1 MSKQNLNVLN
11 DIKNGV
17 KHRKNELMKLKSDI
31 DIYLDKIN
39 INSTRKVFDSFLE
52 WNSSD
57 DEDFYEDASTL
68 STINSKKKQ
77 FSKYPAR
84 HLYST
89 YDDFLSGYEND
100 KYLKR
105 FKALVADE
113 KKQIEKVY
121 AKDLL
126 KLYID
131 MKNFDEI
138 QKNKYIFNRKMTN
151 INNLFNIN
159 KERIFNFKS
168 RENKNG
174 EESFKIMT
182 ISGDY
187 NFNYNLLSPYILNAK
202 SFKNEDA
209 SKPIIIQFGK
219 SQSFIFKTVNI
230 NDDEQGNK
238 SLYGKLNI
246 EDLFKR
252 AQCLSYNRYININK
266 PINIIIKFLKML
278 KTKYEKNKEIQKN
291 KSQKIFN
298 KKNVKLNYNYYNHK
312 KNINISKSVKRE
324 KSDKIKE
331 KKSLG
336 IIDKTKEK
344 EKEKKTSN
352 SESPVKQFIKVNNEI
367 YTLGEL
373 KNYFKEMEEKQEKE
387 EKEKEEE
394 KKKEKEEKEFKKR
407 NELINSLTNKI
418 NGYMLN
424 QKNQYHEQLKKKV
437 EKLLYVQEG
446 SFHNGDNKSIN
457 EMYNMLNLSNSE
469 ALLEEGDDED
479 DENTVSAEERKN
491 LKLLQKN
498 DEDELKEN
506 IPDILPIY
514 QTKFIEGFINK
525 MQKNPK
531 K

>member
-1 MSKQNLNVLN
+1 MSNQNINVLN

-17 KHRKNELMKLKSDI
+17 KHRKNELIKLKSDI
-31 DIYLDKIN
+31 VPYLDKIY
-39 INSTRKVFDSFLE
+39 IKSTREVFDSFLE

-57 DEDFYEDASTL
+57 EEDFYEDTSTL
-68 STINSKKKQ
+68 STINSKKKK

-89 YDDFLSGYEND
+89 YDDYLSGYEND
-100 KYLKR
+100 KYLTR

-121 AKDLL
+121 VKDLL

-131 MKNFDEI
+131 MKNFDDI
-138 QKNKYIFNRKMTN
+138 PKGKYIFNKKMTN
-151 INNLFNIN
+151 SNNIFTIN
-159 KERIFNFKS
+159 KEKIFNFKS
-168 RENKNG
+168 RENKYG
-174 EESFKIMT
+174 EEPFKIMS

-187 NFNYNLLSPYILNAK
+187 NFNYNSLSPYILKAK

-209 SKPIIIQFGK
+209 SKPIIIHFGK

-266 PINIIIKFLKML
+266 PITVIIKFLKML

-298 KKNVKLNYNYYNHK
+298 KKNVKANYIYYNHK

-324 KSDKIKE
+324 KSDKKE
-331 KKSLG
+331 RKSVG
-336 IIDKTKEK
+336 MIEKSKGKDK
-344 EKEKKTSN
+344 SRPN
-352 SESPVKQFIKVNNEI
+352 SESPVKKFIKVNNEI

-373 KNYFKEMEEKQEKE
+373 KNYFTEIKEKEKE
-387 EKEKEEE
+387 EKEEKEGQ
-394 KKKEKEEKEFKKR
+394 KKEKEEKEFKKR
-407 NELINSLTNKI
+407 NELINNLTNKI

-491 LKLLQKN
+491 LKLLQHN
-498 DEDELKEN
+498 NEDELKEN
-506 IPDILPIY
+506 IPDIMPIY
-514 QTKFIEGFINK
+514 QTKFIDGFINK